1 MKKKGIILASSSP
14 RRKYLLGMILS
25 NFGLKFDIIP
35 ANIKECIPKKAEN
48 YSVFVKKLALIKAK
62 SIANSYKGVIIGAD
76 TIVVLNGRVL
86 GKPATSGDAKRMLK
100 LLSGKEHKVYT
111 GIAIL
116 DSEKKKSF
124 VDYEVTKVRF
134 RVLTKNEIDYYVKS
148 ESPMDKA
155 GAYGIQD
162 DFGSTFVNKIRG
174 DYFNVVGLP
183 VVKTYLGLKKI
194 LNLRF

>member
-1 MKKKGIILASSSP
+1 
-14 RRKYLLGMILS
+14 
-25 NFGLKFDIIP
+25 
-35 ANIKECIPKKAEN
+35 
-48 YSVFVKKLALIKAK
+48 
-62 SIANSYKGVIIGAD
+62 VIIGAD

-86 GKPATSGDAKRMLK
+86 GKPSTSGEAKRMLK

-148 ESPMDKA
+148 ESPMDK
-155 GAYGIQD
+155 GLWNSD
-162 DFGSTFVNKIRG
+162 DLGSTFVSK
-174 DYFNVVGLP
+174 L
-183 VVKTYLGLKKI
+183 
-194 LNLRF
+194 